1 MRVYL
6 SQYIHQT
13 ERAMFPKWI
22 LSALAATSVLCSVA
36 VSFGQQSPMPA
47 TYLPAVA
54 QQSSMPASY
63 LPAGD
68 ATDQRLT
75 QMQQEIDALRTR
87 LDSQATCG
95 GCPAD
100 PCAYSRDGGL
110 YAGAAI
116 VFAKPFFKES
126 FQATSQSLVTGQ
138 MDLLGFDFT
147 YDATPRVWLGY
158 SRDDGLGIRA
168 TYWRFDHSPQPRTFV
183 ADGMTVFTAQAM
195 TVIFPAYIVASTPGD
210 TLAIAGGLDVQTLDV
225 EGTQDLRLGSFL
237 LKASAGLRFAS
248 LVQDSSASVTSGGVT
263 TQQLSWSRTYRGLG
277 PSVGVDLRRPLGSWG
292 LEFVGAGRGALL
304 YGKKDLSRQVSPP
317 SFPNPPS
324 VELTDAHD
332 VTGCGE
338 LEIGAQWVRDLARGG
353 QLFIRGT
360 YEGQFWSEAG
370 APTLTFLGFEGFG
383 LTCGL
388 TY

>member
-1 MRVYL
+1 ML
-6 SQYIHQT
+6 
-13 ERAMFPKWI
+13 PKRI
-22 LSALAATSVLCSVA
+22 LIVLAATSVLFSVTE
-36 VSFGQQSPMPA
+36 SFGQQPSI
-47 TYLPAVA
+47 PAVY
-54 QQSSMPASY
+54 QT
-63 LPAGD
+63 AGD

-75 QMQQEIDALRTR
+75 QMQSEIDALRIR
-87 LDSQATCG
+87 LNSQENCG
-95 GCPAD
+95 ECLTN
-100 PCAYSRDGGL
+100 PCAYSHDGGL
-110 YAGAAI
+110 YAGGAI

-126 FQATSQSLVTGQ
+126 FQATSTSVQTGQ
-138 MDLLGFDFT
+138 MDLQGFDLT

-158 SRDDGLGIRA
+158 SRDDGLGVRA
-168 TYWRFDHSPQPRTFV
+168 TYWRFDHSAQPRTFV

-210 TLAIAGGLDVQTLDV
+210 TLAVAAGLDVQTLDM
-225 EGTQDLRLGSFL
+225 EGTQDLRLGSFIL
-237 LKASAGLRFAS
+237 RTSAGLRLTS
-248 LVQDSSASVTSGGVT
+248 IVQDSSASVTSGGVT

-277 PSVGVDLRRPLGSWG
+277 PSAGVDLRRPLGFWG

-317 SFPNPPS
+317 SSPNPPS
-324 VELTDAHD
+324 VKLTDVDD

-338 LEIGAQWVRDLARGG
+338 LEVGGQWVRNLARGG